1 MGKEVKTNAVRILD
15 RNKIEYELNKY
26 ECDDFKDGMSIAD
39 MLEQSYDM
47 SFKTLVTVGKSGKYY
62 VFAIPVDKEINMKKA
77 AKEVGEKN
85 IEMVH
90 VKDINAVTGY
100 IRGGCTPIG
109 MKKNYPTVINESAKE
124 HEKIIVSGGR
134 LGLQIILKPDDL
146 VKVTNGKICGHY
158 YALICICKTDY
169 RLCYSCII

>member
-134 LGLQIILKPDDL
+134 LGLQIILTPDDL
-146 VKVTNGKICGHY
+146 VKVTNGR
-158 YALICICKTDY
+158 YAD
-169 RLCYSCII
+169 IIMH

>member
-15 RNKIEYELNKY
+15 RNKVEYELNKY
-26 ECDDFKDGMSIAD
+26 ECDDFKDGVSIAD

-47 SFKTLVTVGKSGKYY
+47 SFKTLVTVGKSGKSYF
-62 VFAIPVDKEINMKKA
+62 FAIPVDKEINMKKA

-146 VKVTNGKICGHY
+146 VKVTNGR
-158 YALICICKTDY
+158 YAD
-169 RLCYSCII
+169 IIMH

>member
-26 ECDDFKDGMSIAD
+26 ECDDFKDGVSIAD

-134 LGLQIILKPDDL
+134 LGLQIVLKPDDL
-146 VKVTNGKICGHY
+146 VKVTNGR
-158 YALICICKTDY
+158 YAD
-169 RLCYSCII
+169 IIMH

>member
-26 ECDDFKDGMSIAD
+26 ECDDFKDGVSIAD
-39 MLEQSYDM
+39 MIEQSYDM
-47 SFKTLVTVGKSGKYY
+47 SFKTIVTVGKSGKYY

-146 VKVTNGKICGHY
+146 VKVTNGR
-158 YALICICKTDY
+158 YAD
-169 RLCYSCII
+169 IIMH

>member
-15 RNKIEYELNKY
+15 RNKVDYELKKY
-26 ECDDFKDGMSIAD
+26 ECDDFKDGVSIGD
-39 MLEQSYDM
+39 MLGQSYDM

-62 VFAIPVDKEINMKKA
+62 VFAIPVDKEMDMKKA

-85 IEMVH
+85 IEMLH

-109 MKKNYPTVINESAKE
+109 MKKSYPTVINESAKE
-124 HEKIIVSGGR
+124 HDKIIVSGGR

-146 VKVTNGKICGHY
+146 IKVTNGK
-158 YALICICKTDY
+158 YAD
-169 RLCYSCII
+169 IIMH